1 MLAKNYRETMA
12 LVSEMLTMPAFKQAD
27 FDRIK
32 QAQLT
37 NIKQS
42 LSNPSRTAFN
52 VFSTKLYGD
61 DHPLGIATGGT
72 LTSVDNIT
80 LKDVENYYAKNIKPQ
95 GSQYHS
101 VGAVDKESVVAA
113 LSSFSDW
120 SGATASLPKLK
131 PATTS
136 GDSRVFFI
144 DIPDAKQSVIYMG
157 KLLPN
162 AQNDDIYPIE
172 YANTSLGGG
181 ISGRLAQT
189 LRIEKG
195 YTYGAY
201 SYVRGGPYN
210 SAFIASSQVRSNVT
224 KESLEEFKRL
234 VGDYKDTFNEE
245 DLAVMQNMVIKGN
258 ARAFETLGSKL
269 RMLEDIS
276 EYARP
281 VNYVEKQQEYALN
294 ANLSEVHRVIDTY
307 IQEPE
312 MIYVVAGDG
321 ATQRKKVKAFSK
333 ALNANFVE
341 LDIHGN
347 TL

>member
-1 MLAKNYRETMA
+1 
-12 LVSEMLTMPAFKQAD
+12 
-27 FDRIK
+27 
-32 QAQLT
+32 
-37 NIKQS
+37 
-42 LSNPSRTAFN
+42 
-52 VFSTKLYGD
+52 
-61 DHPLGIATGGT
+61 
-72 LTSVDNIT
+72 
-80 LKDVENYYAKNIKPQ
+80 
-95 GSQYHS
+95 
-101 VGAVDKESVVAA
+101 
-113 LSSFSDW
+113 
-120 SGATASLPKLK
+120 
-131 PATTS
+131 
-136 GDSRVFFI
+136 
-144 DIPDAKQSVIYMG
+144 MG

-321 ATQRKKVKAFSK
+321 ATQREKVKAFSK
-333 ALNANFVE
+333 ALNANFME